1 MSENTT
7 ESDGARP
14 NREEQHSDE
23 LVIVDKQGIVIERG
37 HSDME
42 QANAKSDVWDEHRP
56 YSAPHGV
63 EAR

>member
-1 MSENTT
+1 MSEV
-7 ESDGARP
+7 ARP
-14 NREEQHSDE
+14 SREEQQSDE
-23 LVIVDKQGIVIERG
+23 LVIVDKHGMVIETG

>member
-1 MSENTT
+1 MSDTDNATPT
-7 ESDGARP
+7 G
-14 NREEQHSDE
+14 EEQHSNE
-23 LVIVDKQGIVIERG
+23 LVIVDKHGMVIERG